1 MAADPLR
8 RPPVLGELLVVL
20 GLVVVYDR
28 VRDVATTRADLAVRN
43 AAHILS
49 WESGAGI
56 DLEHRLNAA
65 LAGHQPLQSAAAWY
79 YQLAHLSV
87 TLTVL
92 LWCYWRRPALYRAS
106 RNALVLINAAA
117 LAVFWLY
124 PVAPPRLLPGAGFV
138 DSAVVSG
145 VAERATTVSPDLYA
159 AMPSLHLAWATWVA
173 LLVVRATSNRVAR
186 ALAYL
191 HVVLTSVVV
200 MATANHYVL
209 DLAAGCLLA
218 VAATYLTAMRISGGM
233 LVAAELP
240 GAAAA
245 GRARTLARQRLAP
258 QPSGRAGMGQGNE
271 ENHVR

>member
-1 MAADPLR
+1 MAADQVR

-43 AAHILS
+43 AARILS
-49 WESGAGI
+49 WESRAGV

-65 LAGHQPLQSAAAWY
+65 LAGHLTLQSAAAWY

-106 RNALVLINAAA
+106 RNALVLINVAA
-117 LAVFWLY
+117 LAVFWLC

-173 LLVVRATSNRVAR
+173 LLVVRATGNRVAR

-191 HVVLTSVVV
+191 HVALTSVVV
-200 MATANHYVL
+200 LATANHYVL

-218 VAATYLTAMRISGGM
+218 VAATYLTSLRISGGM
-233 LVAAELP
+233 LVDAEPP
-240 GAAAA
+240 GVAAA
-245 GRARTLARQRLAP
+245 GTVPRTEVNR
-258 QPSGRAGMGQGNE
+258 
-271 ENHVR
+271 VR